1 MDERTNEN
9 YSDDAAFKRD
19 REQNKQTPTPF
30 IRPMSSGQ
38 FGVVAKI
45 SLVANQNATNEGY
58 CPFAK
63 LVTQEAKQ
71 RLRARKEQNEK
82 LYVSLFAC
90 CFCLCM

>member
-45 SLVANQNATNEGY
+45 SLVAHKCNER
-58 CPFAK
+58 K
-63 LVTQEAKQ
+63 L
-71 RLRARKEQNEK
+71 L
-82 LYVSLFAC
+82 S
-90 CFCLCM
+90 FCEISDPGWLNI